1 MSRSDVLI
9 SAADLKARSGV
20 VLIDVGP
27 REGREIGLAGAVP
40 AELGADFAGVGG
52 GDLGARPLPAVAD
65 LQAAV
70 RRWGVNARTLVVVY
84 DDKGGLQAARA
95 WWTLRWAGLS
105 QVRLLDGGLQAAQ
118 AAALPLGPLTKPTGS
133 EGDAEL
139 SPGHLP
145 VLDADGAAGLASAG
159 RLLDARGASAF
170 WGDEAARTGGH
181 IPGSLN
187 FPAVG
192 NLDQDGLFL
201 SDEALAARYA
211 LVGDE
216 IGVSCGSGVSA
227 AHAAVALTILGRVPA
242 LYVASWSG
250 WSSDSNRPVANGELQ
265 AAGIGR

>member
-9 SAADLKARSGV
+9 SAADLKSRPDA

-27 REGREIGLAGAVP
+27 REGRDVGLAGAVR

-65 LQAAV
+65 LQARV

-84 DDKGGLQAARA
+84 DDRGGLQAARA

-118 AAALPLGPLTKPTGS
+118 AAALPLGPLTEPTGP

-159 RLLDARGASAF
+159 RLLDARGGSAF
-170 WGDEAARTGGH
+170 RGDEAARTGGH

-187 FPAVG
+187 FPAAG
-192 NLDQDGLFL
+192 NLDQNGQFL

-211 LVGDE
+211 PLADDM
-216 IGVSCGSGVSA
+216 GVSCGAGVSA
-227 AHAAVALTILGRVPA
+227 AHAAAALTILGRVPA

-250 WSSDSNRPVANGELQ
+250 WSSDPNRPVGYGELQ
-265 AAGIGR
+265 AARLGR